1 MEIATIHRPIHGER
15 VCGDVSLV
23 HRGETTLVA
32 LADGLG
38 HGPQAAEAAQAF
50 CDFLAQHPDEPMEYL
65 LRSASSA
72 VSGTRGL
79 AGGVLRF
86 DERTHQVEFAGVG
99 NIEVNAVSQSPIR
112 PVCSPGIIGR
122 PIRVIKPY
130 QFAVV
135 PGDLLVMHSD
145 GLSSRMDLAS
155 LRTLAPA
162 ALAEKLLELYG
173 KRHDDAS
180 CVVVRY

>member
-1 MEIATIHRPIHGER
+1 LEIARIHRPIHSER

-23 HRGETTLVA
+23 HQGATTLIA
-32 LADGLG
+32 LGDGLG
-38 HGPQAAEAAQAF
+38 HGPLAAEAAQAF
-50 CDFLAQHPDEPMEYL
+50 CDYLGQHADDPMERL
-65 LRSASSA
+65 LRGASAA

-79 AGGVLRF
+79 AGAVLRI
-86 DERTHQVEFAGVG
+86 DERAHQVEFAGVG
-99 NIEVNAVSQSPIR
+99 NIELNAVSQSPIR
-112 PVCSPGIIGR
+112 PVCTPGIIGR

-130 QFAVV
+130 QFDLA

-145 GLSSRMDLAS
+145 GISSRMDLRPH
-155 LRTLAPA
+155 RTLVPSVIAE
-162 ALAEKLLELYG
+162 ALLQQYG

>member
-1 MEIATIHRPIHGER
+1 MEIATIHRPIHSER
-15 VCGDVSLV
+15 VCGDVTLV
-23 HRGETTLVA
+23 HHGSTILIA

-38 HGPQAAEAAQAF
+38 HGPLAAEAAQAF
-50 CDFLAQHPDEPMEYL
+50 CDYLGHHADDPLERL
-65 LRSASSA
+65 LRGASAA
-72 VSGTRGL
+72 VAGTRGL
-79 AGGVLRF
+79 AGAVLRI
-86 DERTHQVEFAGVG
+86 DERAHQLEFAGVG
-99 NIEVNAVSQSPIR
+99 NIELNAVSQSPIR

-130 QFAVV
+130 QFNLA

-145 GLSSRMDLAS
+145 GISSRMDLQ
-155 LRTLAPA
+155 PHK
-162 ALAEKLLELYG
+162 ALIPSAIAEVILQQYG